1 MSHARGRHDSCRLRL
16 LNPWPHSTLL
26 SLARGMTDVGVGSGA
41 LFGFFSHDANALQIN
56 NASTA
61 QNAKSDPHIIIF
73 AFQEVVAR
81 QSVHA
86 K

>member
-1 MSHARGRHDSCRLRL
+1 
-16 LNPWPHSTLL
+16 
-26 SLARGMTDVGVGSGA
+26 MTDVGVGSGA